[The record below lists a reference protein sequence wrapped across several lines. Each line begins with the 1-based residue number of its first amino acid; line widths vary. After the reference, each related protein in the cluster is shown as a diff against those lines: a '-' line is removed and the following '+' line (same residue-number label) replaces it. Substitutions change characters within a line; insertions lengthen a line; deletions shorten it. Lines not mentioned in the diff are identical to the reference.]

1 MDSRGGQ
8 QTSHSLGTLSSQ
20 FYTRCSWRG
29 PQARSASTC
38 LQLPKKA
45 LNTPSGWILQKFSDS
60 ECHYPQ
66 TGLGAAQGRRG
77 SCVAAPDLSG
87 EGARPPPWASS
98 SGLHYL
104 SLGQRGWSG
113 ESHCPAAYGN
123 LINLFTTAPT
133 GLLSQAFC
141 LLLTTGALGV
151 SGRLAATRPCPL
163 VPTPYYCK
171 RRGGLVTC
179 YGLAPATQEP
189 LP

>member
-1 MDSRGGQ
+1 MPAPASSFLRRPLTPFLDESYRN
-8 QTSHSLGTLSSQ
+8 SLI
-20 FYTRCSWRG
+20 
-29 PQARSASTC
+29 PNA
-38 LQLPKKA
+38 
-45 LNTPSGWILQKFSDS
+45 
-60 ECHYPQ
+60 
-66 TGLGAAQGRRG
+66 GLGAAQGRRG

-104 SLGQRGWSG
+104 SLGQRGGSG

-151 SGRLAATRPCPL
+151 SGRLAELKRGCPPPATGPCPL
-163 VPTPYYCK
+163 VPTPRYCK
-171 RRGGLVTC
+171 RRGRGDERSRGLVTC
-179 YGLAPATQEP
+179 YGLAPATQETSA
-189 LP
+189 LA